1 MKVLFHPETGLPLGF
16 SGRDRNQGVVWYLI
30 HRRQY
35 ARRYVVPLNPQT
47 APQCNMR
54 QILGAL
60 SKDWSALLTQPQRA
74 AWNAYA
80 WKVPSR
86 WRAGQGPVSGQNLFL
101 KLNSVLRLLGRPT
114 RLWPPRRAKFY
125 RSPVA
130 GLRLSR
136 CEDGRVRIE
145 LVVAGPLRRDLMVS
159 GAAPCSAGWSRLRHP
174 VYLGLLP
181 ARGGRAG
188 DRAER
193 RFDITDWYVGRFGE
207 PEPRQQVFIRVRQH
221 RNGWESA
228 HKDVSD
234 VVPAQRAARPPR
246 VRSSAPSPETLP
258 PAFSPIFAPL
268 RAGVELWRP
277 QASLMGCGW
286 RAGLPSRW
294 AGGVQRA
301 GSQSDPGVVL
311 RRVYRE
317 SLLCMAP
324 VHGASMG
331 RQGGMTGLS
340 GVWRVGRAGG
350 ACARAGKG
358 RKSHSRDLWRGG

>member
-1 MKVLFHPETGLPLGF
+1 MKVLFRPETGLPLAF
-16 SGRDRNQGVVWYLI
+16 SGRDRNCGVVWFCI
-30 HRRQY
+30 HRRQH
-35 ARRYVVPLNPQT
+35 ARRYVVPHNPQT

-54 QILGAL
+54 QIFGAL
-60 SKDWSALLTQPQRA
+60 SKDWSALLTQPQRE

-86 WRAGQGPVSGQNLFL
+86 WRLGQGPVSGQNLFL

-125 RSPVA
+125 RSPLA
-130 GLRLSR
+130 GLQLSR
-136 CEDGRVRIE
+136 CEDGRVCIE
-145 LVVAGPLRRDLMVS
+145 LVVAGPLRRDLMVF
-159 GAAPCSAGWSRLRHP
+159 GAAPCSAGWSKLRHP

-258 PAFSPIFAPL
+258 PAFSP
-268 RAGVELWRP
+268 GSHRP
-277 QASLMGCGW
+277 QEPCTRGT
-286 RAGLPSRW
+286 RYTLP
-294 AGGVQRA
+294 V
-301 GSQSDPGVVL
+301 
-311 RRVYRE
+311 
-317 SLLCMAP
+317 AP
-324 VHGASMG
+324 RLGHSAF
-331 RQGGMTGLS
+331 
-340 GVWRVGRAGG
+340 GRA
-350 ACARAGKG
+350 ARPPAAPPSSDFRPLWTVRRAFSPCAQAGK
-358 RKSHSRDLWRGG
+358 RPKPHRRHLWRGG